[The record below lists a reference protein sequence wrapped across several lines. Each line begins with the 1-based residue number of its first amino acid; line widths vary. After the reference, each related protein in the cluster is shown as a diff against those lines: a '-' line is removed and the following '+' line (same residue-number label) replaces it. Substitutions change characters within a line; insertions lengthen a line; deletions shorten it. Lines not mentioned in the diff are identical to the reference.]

1 MKKMLIAA
9 LVCAMVSSVGC
20 DKIKD
25 AASRDFNVKNVK
37 FDFSAITEGAAA
49 SASAVGMRAETPN
62 TFSVTREV
70 NLSEIGS
77 SDLMDYAGK
86 ISKVA
91 VNSSLLNITAS
102 PSGSYSVANVTVK
115 ADGVSG
121 SLLVPSYTL
130 GGTFTAPANM
140 NAYTSTFIMK
150 LLSAK
155 TITVTVSGQTD
166 APAGTTI
173 RISYES
179 DLLFTA
185 SLL

>member
-9 LVCAMVSSVGC
+9 LICAMVSPIGC

-25 AASRDFNVKNVK
+25 ATSRDFTVNNVK
-37 FDFSAITEGAAA
+37 FDFSAVTEGAAA
-49 SASAVGMRAETPN
+49 SAPAVEMRAETSN
-62 TFSVTREV
+62 TFSVTRVV

-77 SDLMDYAGK
+77 SDVVEYAGK
-86 ISKVA
+86 ISKVVA
-91 VNSSLLNITAS
+91 NSSLLNITAS
-102 PSGSYSVANVTVK
+102 PSGTYSVANVTVT
-115 ADGVSG
+115 AEGVSG

-130 GGTFTAPANM
+130 GGAFTAPANM
-140 NAYTSTFIMK
+140 SAYTSAFIMK
-150 LLSAK
+150 LLTSK
-155 TITVTVSGQTD
+155 TVTVTVSGQTD
-166 APAGTTI
+166 APVGTTI